1 MRVYV
6 LTETI
11 VYSDNVEPFIEK
23 QEVFDDL
30 VKANERLNDIR
41 DNFVSKINQDNYS
54 VFSIECNRLLMSEEI
69 QSFTAIN
76 KDIIINDE
84 SEDIACFSLIIKELE
99 VE

>member
-6 LTETI
+6 LTEVV
-11 VYSDNVEPFIEK
+11 VYQYNIEPYIEK

-41 DNFVSKINQDNYS
+41 DNFVSKVNQDNYS
-54 VFSIECNRLLMSEEI
+54 VFNQECNKLLMSEEI

-76 KDIIINDE
+76 DGDE
-84 SEDIACFSLIIKELE
+84 LEDISYFSLIIKECE

>member
-11 VYSDNVEPFIEK
+11 VYYDEVEPRIEK

-30 VKANERLNDIR
+30 VKANERLNEIR
-41 DNFVSKINQDNYS
+41 DNFVSKVNQDNYS
-54 VFSIECNRLLMSEEI
+54 VFNQECNRLLMSEEI

-76 KDIIINDE
+76 DNE
-84 SEDIACFSLIIKELE
+84 TEDIVYFSLIIKECE

>member
-11 VYSDNVEPFIEK
+11 VYYDEVEHRIEK
-23 QEVFDDL
+23 QEVFNDL

-54 VFSIECNRLLMSEEI
+54 VFNQECNRLLMSEEI

-76 KDIIINDE
+76 DNE
-84 SEDIACFSLIIKELE
+84 LEDIVYLSLIIKECE

>member
-6 LTETI
+6 LTEVV
-11 VYSDNVEPFIEK
+11 VYQDNMEPYIET

-41 DNFVSKINQDNYS
+41 DNFISKINQDNYS
-54 VFSIECNRLLMSEEI
+54 VFNQECNRLLMSEEI

-76 KDIIINDE
+76 DGDE
-84 SEDIACFSLIIKELE
+84 IEDISYFSLIIKECE

>member
-6 LTETI
+6 LTEVV
-11 VYSDNVEPFIEK
+11 VYQYNMEPHIET

-54 VFSIECNRLLMSEEI
+54 VFNQECNRLLMSEEI

-76 KDIIINDE
+76 DGDE
-84 SEDIACFSLIIKELE
+84 LEDISYLSLIIKECE

>member
-6 LTETI
+6 LTEVV
-11 VYSDNVEPFIEK
+11 VYQDNMEPYIET

-41 DNFVSKINQDNYS
+41 DSFVSKVNQDNYS
-54 VFSIECNRLLMSEEI
+54 VFNQECNRLLMSEEI

-76 KDIIINDE
+76 DNE
-84 SEDIACFSLIIKELE
+84 LEDIVYFSLTIKECE

>member
-6 LTETI
+6 LTEVV
-11 VYSDNVEPFIEK
+11 VYQDNMEPYIET

-41 DNFVSKINQDNYS
+41 DSFGSKVNQDNYS
-54 VFSIECNRLLMSEEI
+54 VFNQECNRLLMSEEI

-76 KDIIINDE
+76 DNE
-84 SEDIACFSLIIKELE
+84 LEDIVYFSLTIKECE

>member
-11 VYSDNVEPFIEK
+11 VYYDEVEPRIEK

-54 VFSIECNRLLMSEEI
+54 VFNQECDRLLMSEEI

-76 KDIIINDE
+76 DNE
-84 SEDIACFSLIIKELE
+84 LEDIVYFSLIIKECE

>member
-11 VYSDNVEPFIEK
+11 VYQYNIEPYIET

-54 VFSIECNRLLMSEEI
+54 VFNQECNRLLMSEEI

-76 KDIIINDE
+76 DGDE
-84 SEDIACFSLIIKELE
+84 IEDISYFSLIIKECE

>member
-11 VYSDNVEPFIEK
+11 VYQYNIEPYIET

-54 VFSIECNRLLMSEEI
+54 VFNQECNRLLMSEEI

-76 KDIIINDE
+76 DGDE
-84 SEDIACFSLIIKELE
+84 LEDISYFSLIIKECE

>member
-11 VYSDNVEPFIEK
+11 VYQYNMEPYIET

-30 VKANERLNDIR
+30 VKANERLNDMR
-41 DNFVSKINQDNYS
+41 DNFISKINQDNYS
-54 VFSIECNRLLMSEEI
+54 VFNQECNRLLMSEEI

-76 KDIIINDE
+76 DGDE
-84 SEDIACFSLIIKELE
+84 LEDISYLSLIIKECE

>member
-11 VYSDNVEPFIEK
+11 VYYDEVEPRIEK

-54 VFSIECNRLLMSEEI
+54 VFNQECNKLLMSEEI

-76 KDIIINDE
+76 DNE
-84 SEDIACFSLIIKELE
+84 LEDIVYFSLIIKECE

>member
-11 VYSDNVEPFIEK
+11 VYQYNMEPYIET

-30 VKANERLNDIR
+30 VKANERLNDMR
-41 DNFVSKINQDNYS
+41 DNFISKINQDNYS
-54 VFSIECNRLLMSEEI
+54 VFNQECNRLLMSEEI

-76 KDIIINDE
+76 DGDE
-84 SEDIACFSLIIKELE
+84 LEDVSYFSLIIKECE

>member
-11 VYSDNVEPFIEK
+11 VYQDNMEPYVET

-41 DNFVSKINQDNYS
+41 DNFISKINQDNYS
-54 VFSIECNRLLMSEEI
+54 VFNQECNRLLMSEEI

-76 KDIIINDE
+76 DGDE
-84 SEDIACFSLIIKELE
+84 IEDISYFSLIIKECE

>member
-6 LTETI
+6 LTEII
-11 VYSDNVEPFIEK
+11 VYQDNTEPYIET

-41 DNFVSKINQDNYS
+41 DNFVSKVNQDNYS
-54 VFSIECNRLLMSEEI
+54 VFNQECDRLLMSEEI
-69 QSFTAIN
+69 QSFSAIN
-76 KDIIINDE
+76 DNE
-84 SEDIACFSLIIKELE
+84 LEDIVYFSLIIKECE

>member
-11 VYSDNVEPFIEK
+11 VYQDNMEPCIET
-23 QEVFDDL
+23 QEVFNDL

-41 DNFVSKINQDNYS
+41 DNFVSKVNQDNYS
-54 VFSIECNRLLMSEEI
+54 VFNQECNRLLMSEEI

-76 KDIIINDE
+76 DNEI
-84 SEDIACFSLIIKELE
+84 EDISYFSLIIKECE

>member
-6 LTETI
+6 LTEVV
-11 VYSDNVEPFIEK
+11 VYQDNMEPYIET

-41 DNFVSKINQDNYS
+41 DNFISKINQDNYS
-54 VFSIECNRLLMSEEI
+54 VFNQECNRLLMSEEI

-76 KDIIINDE
+76 DGDE
-84 SEDIACFSLIIKELE
+84 LEDISYFSLIIKECE